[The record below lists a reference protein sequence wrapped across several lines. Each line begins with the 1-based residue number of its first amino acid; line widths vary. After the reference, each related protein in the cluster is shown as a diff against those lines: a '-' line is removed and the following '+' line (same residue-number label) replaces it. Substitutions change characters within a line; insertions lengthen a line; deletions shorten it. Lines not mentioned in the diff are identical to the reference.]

1 MATRLERRN
10 NTYTQWEINKSHG
23 LFDLLD
29 MTIKE
34 MCRITEEELQYYNDI
49 ANNEELDLV
58 TSETLTY
65 KQKRELITFLTTK
78 IYIK

>member
-10 NTYTQWEINKSHG
+10 TTYTQWETKGPNG
-23 LFDLLD
+23 LFDVLD

-49 ANNEELDLV
+49 ATNEELDLV

-65 KQKRELITFLTTK
+65 KQKRKLITFLTTK